1 MAPWLYLFLVPA
13 ITMRLFAEERQQGTL
28 ELLMTYPISKT
39 QLIIG
44 KLLASWLL
52 VIIALLPSI
61 IWYWAV
67 NELAEPVGNIDHGAF
82 WGSFVGL
89 ILLAMV
95 YCGIG
100 VFASSLSKNQ
110 IVAFVLAVL
119 MSFTLFYGF
128 ELIASLITD
137 GSVAYR
143 ISSFGINNHY
153 QSISRGVID
162 SRDLAYFILI
172 TLCFILGTRAT
183 IKRC

>member
-1 MAPWLYLFLVPA
+1 MVLLFLHKTA
-13 ITMRLFAEERQQGTL
+13 ICR
-28 ELLMTYPISKT
+28 
-39 QLIIG
+39 
-44 KLLASWLL
+44 
-52 VIIALLPSI
+52 
-61 IWYWAV
+61 
-67 NELAEPVGNIDHGAF
+67 F

-172 TLCFILGTRAT
+172 TLCFILGTRET
-183 IKRC
+183 IKRV